1 MFGLSM
7 SYRNRSAIDG
17 RLGALAQW
25 QLAALA
31 VAWALIAAATLVAVV
46 QS

>member
-1 MFGLSM
+1 MFGLSA
-7 SYRNRSAIDG
+7 SYKNRSAIDG
-17 RLGALAQW
+17 RLGTLAQW

-31 VAWALIAAATLVAVV
+31 VAWALITVATFVAVV